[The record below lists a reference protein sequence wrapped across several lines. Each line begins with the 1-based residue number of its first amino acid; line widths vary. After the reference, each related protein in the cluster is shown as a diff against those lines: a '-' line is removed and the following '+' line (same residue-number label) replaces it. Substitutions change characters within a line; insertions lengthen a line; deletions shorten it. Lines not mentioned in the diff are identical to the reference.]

1 MEPEL
6 TNALPDCVNAMTK
19 AAPTQLE
26 LSASR
31 EQPCKGSVEEDNVR
45 ADSPDAQVEV
55 IRASDSGVLISA
67 LMRGTSCVT

>member
-1 MEPEL
+1 VEPEL

-55 IRASDSGVLISA
+55 IRASDSGVLIA
-67 LMRGTSCVT
+67 R